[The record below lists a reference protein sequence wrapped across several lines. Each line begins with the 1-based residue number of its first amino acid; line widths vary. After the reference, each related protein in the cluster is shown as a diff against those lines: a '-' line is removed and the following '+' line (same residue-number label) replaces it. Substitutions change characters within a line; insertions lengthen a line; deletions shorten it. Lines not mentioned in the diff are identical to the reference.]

1 MPSDS
6 KKKKEAAKK
15 EIRKKKDIKK
25 PNSAAAT
32 AQQDEEEANVE
43 VDDLDQSVS
52 EKVETTNGDSENLS
66 PMAAP
71 TKASNGGPIKKVLS
85 HASKMAE
92 LDKKLDALHL
102 VEKVNADNRSCTGVL
117 ASHPNGRDV
126 HIHQF
131 SLTFYGQ
138 DLVVDAKLEL
148 NHGRRYGLLGLNGS
162 GKSQVLF
169 AIGNRDIP
177 IPEQLDIFHLSR
189 EIPATDKTALEAVIE
204 VDAELMKLEEEADR
218 LATCDDNESQE
229 RLAEIYERLDEL
241 NADQAETKA
250 AGFLHGLGFTADMQN
265 KKCRDFSGGWRMR
278 IALARALYLSPSLLL
293 LDEPSNHLDLD
304 ACVWLEEELK
314 NYKRSLIIISHSQD
328 FLNSVCTNIIN
339 LTKQRL
345 EYYAGNFDTFVKT
358 RAELETNQTK
368 RYQWEQDQIAHMKNY
383 IARFGH
389 GSAKL
394 ARQAQSKEKTLKK
407 MVDNGLTEKVVGD
420 KTLSFQFPDC
430 GEIPPPVIMVQNIS
444 FKYKDD
450 AHYIYKN
457 LDFGVD
463 LDTRVALV
471 GPNGAGKSTLLKLID
486 GQLLPTDGQIRR
498 NSHLKIGRYHQ
509 HLAEELDLN
518 LSALEYMF
526 QQFPEIKEVE
536 DMRRIIGRYGL
547 TGRNQTCPMKN
558 LSDGQRCRVCFAWM
572 ATQVPHLLLLDEPTN
587 HLDIETI
594 DALADALNNFGGGII
609 LVSHD
614 FRLINQ
620 VAQEIWIC
628 EKQTITKWTGDILSY
643 KSHLK
648 KQIAKRLANLKK

>member
-250 AGFLHGLGFTADMQN
+250 AGILHGLGFTADMQN